1 VIMAAA
7 RAALLI
13 AVMFVALSPTEGTVM
28 ELAAE
33 QGAQVN
39 PMDNMSLGEDGD
51 DMGESSHQ
59 ERTDMR
65 EAAQDDLGE
74 GGRKKKAAKGDFTS
88 NVFVTAK
95 KQKLRVGAAWNMPGL
110 YASDGGNRDLMLGTA
125 GGKKIY
131 FGIAR
136 NDAYIQSQT
145 GNMWLKGTLAV
156 KRNARFGSRGTRLRV
171 GSVNKLPGI
180 YASDGRNRNLML
192 GTAAGKKIY
201 LGSSR
206 KDAWVQAGT
215 GKMWLKGQLKCET
228 AGVFQT
234 LRVGS
239 AWGMPGLYASDGG
252 DRDMVLGTTAG
263 KKIYFGIKK
272 NDAWIQAGSGNM
284 YLKGKLEVNMN
295 SHFKAAGQTLRVG
308 TVWGMPGLYSSDNGA
323 RDLMIGTQSGKKVYF
338 GNDKEDAWIQAG
350 TGKAFFKGEVRSQG
364 LGKFSSKDQMLVAG
378 TVLGMPGLWASE
390 GQSRHLMLGTK
401 SGRKIF
407 FGSSKNDAYVEAGT
421 GSAFFKG
428 SIVSKQAARFEVNGN
443 ILNVGEHQGVAGI
456 SAVGP
461 KAVMLGASPGQK
473 VYIGATTV
481 NPDFTITAGTGNM
494 FVKGSIEARSNV
506 MVYAGSNLRLRVGSF
521 EGVPGI
527 YSSDGA
533 PRDLILGTKQN
544 KKVYFGW
551 KREDAWIQ
559 AGTGHSYFKGKMTV
573 SSDILA
579 GGNGHTLQAGS
590 VENMP
595 GIRPAVGANV
605 DLMVFAPTK
614 KKVYLGSKEASVES
628 GTGNANFK
636 GTVVAGKVEVRDDL
650 KVSKAAVFETTVT
663 VKKNLILAT
672 GTQTMDLAE
681 EMNMLKTENQ
691 ELKAMMAE
699 MRSQM
704 SELMAARR

>member
-1 VIMAAA
+1 MGVIMAAA

-59 ERTDMR
+59 ERRDMR

-74 GGRKKKAAKGDFTS
+74 GGRKKAAKGDFTS

-206 KDAWVQAGT
+206 KDAWVQAG
-215 GKMWLKGQLKCET
+215 
-228 AGVFQT
+228 
-234 LRVGS
+234 
-239 AWGMPGLYASDGG
+239 
-252 DRDMVLGTTAG
+252 
-263 KKIYFGIKK
+263 
-272 NDAWIQAGSGNM
+272 SGNM
-284 YLKGKLEVNMN
+284 CLKGKLEVNMN

-421 GSAFFKG
+421 GNAFFKG

-443 ILNVGEHQGVAGI
+443 ILNVGEHQGVAGV

-461 KAVMLGASPGQK
+461 KALML
-473 VYIGATTV
+473 
-481 NPDFTITAGTGNM
+481 
-494 FVKGSIEARSNV
+494 
-506 MVYAGSNLRLRVGSF
+506 
-521 EGVPGI
+521 
-527 YSSDGA
+527 
-533 PRDLILGTKQN
+533 
-544 KKVYFGW
+544 
-551 KREDAWIQ
+551 
-559 AGTGHSYFKGKMTV
+559 
-573 SSDILA
+573 
-579 GGNGHTLQAGS
+579 
-590 VENMP
+590 
-595 GIRPAVGANV
+595 
-605 DLMVFAPTK
+605 
-614 KKVYLGSKEASVES
+614 
-628 GTGNANFK
+628 
-636 GTVVAGKVEVRDDL
+636 
-650 KVSKAAVFETTVT
+650 
-663 VKKNLILAT
+663 
-672 GTQTMDLAE
+672 
-681 EMNMLKTENQ
+681 
-691 ELKAMMAE
+691 
-699 MRSQM
+699 
-704 SELMAARR
+704 

>member
-1 VIMAAA
+1 
-7 RAALLI
+7 
-13 AVMFVALSPTEGTVM
+13 M

-39 PMDNMSLGEDGD
+39 PMDNMSLGEDGG

-59 ERTDMR
+59 ERRDMR

-74 GGRKKKAAKGDFTS
+74 EGRKKAAKGDFTS

-263 KKIYFGIKK
+263 KKIYFG
-272 NDAWIQAGSGNM
+272 NN
-284 YLKGKLEVNMN
+284 
-295 SHFKAAGQTLRVG
+295 
-308 TVWGMPGLYSSDNGA
+308 
-323 RDLMIGTQSGKKVYF
+323 
-338 GNDKEDAWIQAG
+338 KEDAWIQAG

-443 ILNVGEHQGVAGI
+443 ILNVGEHQGVAGV

-461 KAVMLGASPGQK
+461 KALMLGASPGQK

-481 NPDFTITAGTGNM
+481 NPDFTITA
-494 FVKGSIEARSNV
+494 
-506 MVYAGSNLRLRVGSF
+506 
-521 EGVPGI
+521 
-527 YSSDGA
+527 D
-533 PRDLILGTKQN
+533 
-544 KKVYFGW
+544 
-551 KREDAWIQ
+551 
-559 AGTGHSYFKGKMTV
+559 
-573 SSDILA
+573 
-579 GGNGHTLQAGS
+579 
-590 VENMP
+590 
-595 GIRPAVGANV
+595 
-605 DLMVFAPTK
+605 
-614 KKVYLGSKEASVES
+614 
-628 GTGNANFK
+628 
-636 GTVVAGKVEVRDDL
+636 
-650 KVSKAAVFETTVT
+650 
-663 VKKNLILAT
+663 
-672 GTQTMDLAE
+672 
-681 EMNMLKTENQ
+681 
-691 ELKAMMAE
+691 
-699 MRSQM
+699 
-704 SELMAARR
+704 